1 MCGDDANDAPAL
13 RQADSETW
21 PIRLS
26 SVSFAYEF
34 RLQDLA
40 WVDTG
45 SRSDADFQK
54 SNRTSIQAR
63 AVAIVES
70 RLKTMTEKLQS
81 SIAEP
86 R

>member
-1 MCGDDANDAPAL
+1 M
-13 RQADSETW
+13 
-21 PIRLS
+21 
-26 SVSFAYEF
+26 
-34 RLQDLA
+34 
-40 WVDTG
+40 DTG

-81 SIAEP
+81 FDRGATLKMGRIKATREGEP
-86 R
+86 RLLLESAFLGVR